1 MYIGTINILK
11 VQWSSVGATT
21 RITCPNNTR
30 RVVWALGEVFS
41 LFVYLYSLLYIGTSD
56 SFNLWRGSL
65 EAWRGFFE
73 GNNNDKGPRWC
84 KMHPLGPRWVF
95 FLFLRVFFL
104 LKDVYRYYVC
114 YDGYRWANGRQRQR
128 KQAQMMHIMS
138 FGPLVS
144 NFLLFV
150 LFFNSY

>member
-1 MYIGTINILK
+1 MIKGPDDARCIL
-11 VQWSSVGATT
+11 WG
-21 RITCPNNTR
+21 
-30 RVVWALGEVFS
+30 LGEFFFSFYVF
-41 LFVYLYSLLYIGTSD
+41 
-56 SFNLWRGSL
+56 
-65 EAWRGFFE
+65 
-73 GNNNDKGPRWC
+73 
-84 KMHPLGPRWVF
+84 
-95 FLFLRVFFL
+95 FFL